1 MKIVRYRYEGRDHY
15 GRLEGESITPLD
27 GTIEVLKPIVGATPI
42 ALSAV
47 RLLAPT
53 TPSKIVA
60 IGLNYADHAAEGNR
74 ELPQEPM
81 LFIKPST
88 AVIGPD
94 DEIVYPPQ
102 TANLHHEGELAIV
115 IGKTARN
122 VAPAGA
128 QGYVLGYT
136 CANDVTARDLQ
147 RRDVQ
152 FTRGKGFDTFAP
164 LGPWIVTD
172 LEPSNL
178 ALETRVNGE
187 VRQKSR
193 TAQLIFN
200 CDFLVSFISQVMTL
214 LPGDVISTGTPAG
227 VGPMKVGD
235 VVEVE
240 IEQIGCL
247 KNTIAAPR

>member
-1 MKIVRYRYEGRDHY
+1 MKIVRYRHDGRDRY
-15 GRLEGESITPLD
+15 GALEGDRIAPLD
-27 GTIEVLKPIVGATPI
+27 GTIEALTPAAGATPL

-47 RLLAPT
+47 PLLAPA

-74 ELPQEPM
+74 ELPKEPM

-88 AVIGPD
+88 AVIGPG

-115 IGKTARN
+115 IGKPARN
-122 VAPAGA
+122 VSPADA
-128 QGYVLGYT
+128 RGYIFGYT

-164 LGPWIVTD
+164 LGPWIVTGLD
-172 LEPSNL
+172 PSDL
-178 ALETRVNGE
+178 ALETRVNGA

-193 TAQLIFN
+193 TSQLIFN
-200 CDFLVSFISQVMTL
+200 CDYLVSFISQVMTL

>member
-1 MKIVRYRYEGRDHY
+1 MKIVRFRHEGHDRYGS
-15 GRLEGESITPLD
+15 LEGDRVTPLD
-27 GTIEVLKPIVGATPI
+27 GTIEALTPAAGATPPV

-47 RLLAPT
+47 RLLAPV

-74 ELPQEPM
+74 ELPKEPM

-88 AVIGPD
+88 AVIGPG
-94 DEIVYPPQ
+94 DEIIYPPQ
-102 TANLHHEGELAIV
+102 TGNLHHEGELAIV
-115 IGKTARN
+115 IGKPARN
-122 VAPAGA
+122 VAQADA
-128 QGYVLGYT
+128 RRYVLGYT

-172 LEPSNL
+172 LDPSNL

-187 VRQKSR
+187 VRQRSR
-193 TAQLIFN
+193 T
-200 CDFLVSFISQVMTL
+200 
-214 LPGDVISTGTPAG
+214 
-227 VGPMKVGD
+227 
-235 VVEVE
+235 
-240 IEQIGCL
+240 
-247 KNTIAAPR
+247 

>member
-1 MKIVRYRYEGRDHY
+1 MKIVRYRHDGRDHY
-15 GRLEGESITPLD
+15 GALEGDRIAPLD
-27 GTIEVLKPIVGATPI
+27 GTIEALTQAAGATPL

-47 RLLAPT
+47 RLLAPA

-74 ELPQEPM
+74 ELPKEPM

-88 AVIGPD
+88 AVIGPG
-94 DEIVYPPQ
+94 DEIVYPSQ

-115 IGKTARN
+115 IGKPARN
-122 VAPAGA
+122 VSPADA
-128 QGYVLGYT
+128 RGYIFGYT

-164 LGPWIVTD
+164 LGPWIVTGLD
-172 LEPSNL
+172 PSDL
-178 ALETRVNGE
+178 ALETRVNGA

-193 TAQLIFN
+193 TSQLIFN
-200 CDFLVSFISQVMTL
+200 CDYLVSFISQVMTL

>member
-1 MKIVRYRYEGRDHY
+1 MRIVRFRHDGRDRY
-15 GRLEGESITPLD
+15 GALDEDRITPLE
-27 GTIEVLKPIVGATPI
+27 GTIEDLAPAKDAAPIPLVG
-42 ALSAV
+42 V
-47 RLLAPT
+47 RLLTPV

-74 ELPQEPM
+74 ELPKEPM

-88 AVIGPD
+88 AVIGPGD
-94 DEIVYPPQ
+94 DIVYPPQ
-102 TANLHHEGELAIV
+102 TGNLHHEGELAIV

-122 VAPAGA
+122 VP
-128 QGYVLGYT
+128 QGEARRYVLGYT

-164 LGPWIVTD
+164 LGPWIVTGLD
-172 LEPSNL
+172 PSDL
-178 ALETRVNGE
+178 ALEVRVNGE

-193 TAQLIFN
+193 TSQLIFN

-227 VGPMKVGD
+227 VSPMKVGD

-240 IEQIGCL
+240 IERIGCL
-247 KNTIAAPR
+247 KNAIAAPR

>member
-1 MKIVRYRYEGRDHY
+1 MKIVRFRHNERDRYGA
-15 GRLEGESITPLD
+15 LEGDRIVLLD
-27 GTIEVLKPIVGATPI
+27 GTIEAFTPAPGAASV
-42 ALSAV
+42 ALDEV
-47 RLLAPT
+47 RLLAPV

-74 ELPQEPM
+74 ELPKEPM

-88 AVIGPD
+88 AVIGPGD
-94 DEIVYPPQ
+94 DIIYPPQ

-115 IGKTARN
+115 IGKAARS
-122 VAPAGA
+122 VSQAEARR
-128 QGYVLGYT
+128 YVLGYT

-172 LEPSNL
+172 LDPADL
-178 ALETRVNGE
+178 ALQVRVNGE
-187 VRQKSR
+187 VRQQSR

-200 CDFLVSFISQVMTL
+200 CDYLVSFISQVMTL

-227 VGPMKVGD
+227 VSPMKVGD

-240 IEQIGCL
+240 IERIGCL
-247 KNTIAAPR
+247 RNTIAAPR